1 MMIPIAML
9 SVVYISTGY
18 NDNFRLCS
26 HVCLASIRSVSALE
40 LDTEVGPLGAPGH
53 GGTALG
59 GGSSLLIDRE
69 RISVASLAVV
79 ANQDLKRSNG

>member
-1 MMIPIAML
+1 M
-9 SVVYISTGY
+9 G
-18 NDNFRLCS
+18 
-26 HVCLASIRSVSALE
+26 SVSIMS

-79 ANQDLKRSNG
+79 ANQDLKRSKWMKYMVTKVSK